1 MISITISNATLI
13 LGSHVIFQDL
23 NWEVQHDQKIGLI
36 GPNGAGKS
44 SLFKLIMGEHSPEK
58 GGTVVKAK
66 GVTLGYL
73 PQHPEFDPEKTALA
87 LALEG
92 NPRVAEIETEL
103 RRIETKLDDPEVYNN
118 PKMLERVLDAQ
129 HKLLEEY
136 EALGGLNYDSRVREL
151 LRGLGLPESDFEKPI
166 RALSGGQKKLI
177 GLARLMLARPSVLL
191 LDEPDNHLDMPGK
204 AYLEK
209 LILDYPG
216 AVVIISHD
224 RYILDAVATHIA
236 EIEDGKITTFSGNYT
251 EYVIDKEERLARQEE
266 LYKTQQREVGRL
278 QAAIKRY
285 ALWGKIYDNEDF
297 ARKAKSMQ
305 KRLDKMD
312 KVEKPILERRKMDLA
327 LNGWRGSNQVLELE
341 AVSKSFLPH
350 PSPFAK
356 HLDGTRK
363 GRETYVLNNINFLIR
378 HGERVGLI
386 GANGAGK
393 SVLLRLILGKE
404 QPTLGEIKI
413 GPSVKVGY
421 YAQEHETLDFNQT
434 VIDTVRLTGNMSEGR
449 AVSLLTRYLFTYQ
462 QATQRVGAL
471 SGGERSRLQLAL
483 LVLSGANFLL
493 LDEPTNNLVIA
504 SAEVLENALNDFN
517 GTVLVISHDRYFLD
531 RTVNRIFA
539 LEDAQITEYIGG
551 YSDYAAKAE
560 VQAERQQEKGT
571 QASQMPQLTLSLPA
585 ALGALALIL
594 LIGASSV
601 YFSLRAGLGP
611 GGAKII

>member
-1 MISITISNATLI
+1 MISITVSNATLI
-13 LGSHVIFQDL
+13 LGSHIIFRDL

-44 SLFKLIMGEHSPEK
+44 SLFKLMIGEHSPEK
-58 GGTVVKAK
+58 GGTVIKAK

-73 PQHPEFDPEKTALA
+73 PQHPEFEPEKTAIQ

-92 NPRVAEIETEL
+92 NPRLAEIENEFQ
-103 RRIETKLDDPEVYNN
+103 RIENKLGDPAIYNN
-118 PKMLERVLDAQ
+118 TKSLERVLDSQ

-136 EALGGLNYDSRVREL
+136 ESLGGMNYTSRVREL

-166 RALSGGQKKLI
+166 QALSGGQKKLI

-209 LILDYPG
+209 LIVDYPG

-224 RYILDAVATHIA
+224 RYLLDACVTHIA
-236 EIEDGKITTFSGNYT
+236 EIEDGKITTFIGNYT
-251 EYVIDKEERLARQEE
+251 EYIIDKEERLARQEE
-266 LYKTQQREVGRL
+266 LFQIQQREIGRL
-278 QAAIKRY
+278 EMALKRY
-285 ALWGKIYDNEDF
+285 KQWVVFNDKFATRIHNMEARIERIEKID
-297 ARKAKSMQ
+297 R
-305 KRLDKMD
+305 
-312 KVEKPILERRKMDLA
+312 PILERRKMDLA
-327 LNGWRGSNQVLELE
+327 LNGWRGSNQVIEME
-341 AVSKSFLPH
+341 SVKKTFSH
-350 PSPFAK
+350 
-356 HLDGTRK
+356 RQ
-363 GRETYVLNNINFLIR
+363 VLNDINFLIR

-393 SVLLRLILGKE
+393 SVLLRLILGRE
-404 QPTLGEIKI
+404 QPTHGEIKI

-434 VIDTVRLTGNMSEGR
+434 LIDAVRLGGNMSESN
-449 AVSLLTRYLFTYQ
+449 AVSFLIRYLFSYQ
-462 QATQRVGAL
+462 QATQRIGSL

-493 LDEPTNNLVIA
+493 LDEPTNNLDIA

-531 RTVNRIFA
+531 RTVNRIFS
-539 LEDAQITEYIGG
+539 LENTMITVYIGG
-551 YSDYAAKAE
+551 YSDYAEKAE
-560 VQAERQQEKGT
+560 VHADGQKMA
-571 QASQMPQLTLSLPA
+571 
-585 ALGALALIL
+585 
-594 LIGASSV
+594 
-601 YFSLRAGLGP
+601 
-611 GGAKII
+611 

>member
-1 MISITISNATLI
+1 MISITVSNATLI
-13 LGSHVIFQDL
+13 LGAHAIFRDL

-44 SLFKLIMGEHSPEK
+44 SLFKLIAGEYSPEK
-58 GGTVVKAK
+58 GGAVIKAK
-66 GVTLGYL
+66 GVTIGYL
-73 PQHPEFDPEKTALA
+73 PQHPEFDLERTALA

-92 NPRVAEIETEL
+92 NPRLAEIESEL
-103 RRIETKLDDPEVYNN
+103 QRIENKLGNPEVYNN
-118 PKMLERVLDAQ
+118 TKSLERTLDTQ

-136 EALGGLNYDSRVREL
+136 EALGGINYEARVREL
-151 LRGLGLPESDFEKPI
+151 LYGLGLPMSDFEKPI

-204 AYLEK
+204 AYLEE
-209 LILDYPG
+209 LILNYPG

-224 RYILDAVATHIA
+224 RYLLDACVTHIA
-236 EIEDGKITTFSGNYT
+236 EIEDGKITTFTGNYT
-251 EYVIDKEERLARQEE
+251 DYIIDKEERLARQEE
-266 LYKTQQREVGRL
+266 LFQIQQREIGRL
-278 QAAIKRY
+278 EMALKRY
-285 ALWGKIYDNEDF
+285 KQWVVFNDKFATRIHNMEARIERIEKID
-297 ARKAKSMQ
+297 R
-305 KRLDKMD
+305 
-312 KVEKPILERRKMDLA
+312 PILERRKMDLA

-341 AVSKSFLPH
+341 DVSKSFHHTQSVPLGV
-350 PSPFAK
+350 K
-356 HLDGTRK
+356 DRVILDH
-363 GRETYVLNNINFLIR
+363 INFLIR

-404 QPTLGEIKI
+404 QPTYGEIKI

-434 VIDTVRLTGNMSEGR
+434 LIDAVRLSGNMSESN
-449 AVSLLTRYLFTYQ
+449 AVSFLIRYLFTYQ
-462 QATQRVGAL
+462 QATQRIGSL

-493 LDEPTNNLVIA
+493 LDEPTNNLDIA

-539 LEDAQITEYIGG
+539 LENAAITEYIGG
-551 YSDYAAKAE
+551 YSDYAVKIE
-560 VQAERQQEKGT
+560 
-571 QASQMPQLTLSLPA
+571 
-585 ALGALALIL
+585 
-594 LIGASSV
+594 
-601 YFSLRAGLGP
+601 LRSNGQKSA
-611 GGAKII
+611 

>member
-1 MISITISNATLI
+1 MISITVSNATLI
-13 LGSHVIFQDL
+13 LGAHAIFRDL
-23 NWEVQHDQKIGLI
+23 NWEIQHDQKIGLI

-44 SLFKLIMGEHSPEK
+44 SLFKLIIGEHSPEK
-58 GGTVVKAK
+58 GGAVIRAR
-66 GVTLGYL
+66 GVTVGYL
-73 PQHPEFDPEKTALA
+73 SQHPEFEPEKTALT

-92 NPRVAEIETEL
+92 NPRLAEIEADL
-103 RRIETKLDDPEVYNN
+103 RRIEGKLGDPAIYNN
-118 PKMLERVLDAQ
+118 PKSLERTLDSQ

-136 EALGGLNYDSRVREL
+136 EALGGLNYDSRVREV
-151 LRGLGLPESDFEKPI
+151 LRGLGLPETDFDKPI

-209 LILDYPG
+209 LILEYPG
-216 AVVIISHD
+216 AVAIISHD

-236 EIEDGKITTFSGNYT
+236 EIEDGKITTFAGNYT
-251 EYVIDKEERLARQEE
+251 EFIVDKEERLARQEE
-266 LYKTQQREVGRL
+266 LFRVQQREIGRL
-278 QAAIKRY
+278 EAAIKRY
-285 ALWGKIYDNEDF
+285 AIWGKIYDNEDF

-312 KVEKPILERRKMDLA
+312 KVEKPVLERRKMDLA

-341 AVSKSFLPH
+341 GVGKSFSGTPMSPD
-350 PSPFAK
+350 PSLV
-356 HLDGTRK
+356 LDD
-363 GRETYVLNNINFLIR
+363 INFLIR

-404 QPTLGEIKI
+404 QPTCGEIKV

-421 YAQEHETLDFNQT
+421 YAQEHDTLDFNQT
-434 VIDTVRLTGNMSEGR
+434 LIDAVRMGGNMSESN
-449 AVSLLTRYLFTYQ
+449 AVSLLIRYLFTYQ
-462 QATQRVGAL
+462 QATQRIGSL

-493 LDEPTNNLVIA
+493 LDEPTNNLDIA

-531 RTVNRIFA
+531 RTINRIFA
-539 LEDAQITEYIGG
+539 LENGTITESIGG
-551 YSDYAAKAE
+551 YSDYAARAE
-560 VQAERQQEKGT
+560 MRTNGEKI
-571 QASQMPQLTLSLPA
+571 A
-585 ALGALALIL
+585 
-594 LIGASSV
+594 
-601 YFSLRAGLGP
+601 
-611 GGAKII
+611 